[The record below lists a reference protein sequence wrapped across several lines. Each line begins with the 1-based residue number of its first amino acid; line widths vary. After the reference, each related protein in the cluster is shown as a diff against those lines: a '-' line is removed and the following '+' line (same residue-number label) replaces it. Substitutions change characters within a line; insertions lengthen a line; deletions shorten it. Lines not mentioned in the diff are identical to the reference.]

1 VECAPRLQHGREVNR
16 NRWAQGG
23 AWTHRFSAP
32 TVLGAFD
39 ASGPKV
45 CVFCNNLPQS
55 GRMRGVATLLFIEDD
70 PNIRTAL
77 RLSLEDEGY
86 RVEEAPDG
94 ETGIKA
100 FPQVRPDLVL
110 LDLRLPDMSG
120 FEVCRALRR
129 LSTVPIIIVTA
140 QTDTHDLVVGL
151 EAGADDY
158 VTKPVNT
165 KELAARIR
173 ASIRRTHLAGSG
185 GIGSVS
191 TFGDIE
197 VRRDLSVVLKGG
209 VEISLTRTEYDL
221 LCEFADHPNMVLSRD
236 QLLERVWGYE
246 YLGDSRLVDAHI
258 RRLRVK
264 IEDQPDS
271 PRLIATVRGMGYR
284 LLVNAT
290 DRAGS

>member
-1 VECAPRLQHGREVNR
+1 
-16 NRWAQGG
+16 
-23 AWTHRFSAP
+23 
-32 TVLGAFD
+32 
-39 ASGPKV
+39 
-45 CVFCNNLPQS
+45 
-55 GRMRGVATLLFIEDD
+55 MRGVATLLFIEDD

-94 ETGIKA
+94 ESGIRLFA
-100 FPQVRPDLVL
+100 QVRPDLVL

-120 FEVCRALRR
+120 FEVCRSLRR

-173 ASIRRTHLAGSG
+173 ASIRRNNLAGTG

-191 TFGDIE
+191 KFGDVE
-197 VRRDLSVVLKGG
+197 LRRDLSVVTTCCASSPT
-209 VEISLTRTEYDL
+209 IRTWCCRATSCSSECGDMSTSGT
-221 LCEFADHPNMVLSRD
+221 ADSWMPTS
-236 QLLERVWGYE
+236 
-246 YLGDSRLVDAHI
+246 VDYA
-258 RRLRVK
+258 
-264 IEDQPDS
+264 
-271 PRLIATVRGMGYR
+271 
-284 LLVNAT
+284 
-290 DRAGS
+290 

>member
-1 VECAPRLQHGREVNR
+1 
-16 NRWAQGG
+16 
-23 AWTHRFSAP
+23 
-32 TVLGAFD
+32 
-39 ASGPKV
+39 
-45 CVFCNNLPQS
+45 
-55 GRMRGVATLLFIEDD
+55 
-70 PNIRTAL
+70 
-77 RLSLEDEGY
+77 
-86 RVEEAPDG
+86 
-94 ETGIKA
+94 
-100 FPQVRPDLVL
+100 
-110 LDLRLPDMSG
+110 MSG
-120 FEVCRALRR
+120 FEVCRSLRR

-197 VRRDLSVVLKGG
+197 VRRDLSVVLKKG

-264 IEDQPDS
+264 IEDQPDA
-271 PRLIATVRGMGYR
+271 PKLISTVRGMGYR
-284 LLVNAT
+284 LIVSVT

>member
-1 VECAPRLQHGREVNR
+1 MLFRSADGTTGLAVQQ
-16 NRWAQGG
+16 AQ
-23 AWTHRFSAP
+23 
-32 TVLGAFD
+32 
-39 ASGPKV
+39 
-45 CVFCNNLPQS
+45 Q
-55 GRMRGVATLLFIEDD
+55 
-70 PNIRTAL
+70 
-77 RLSLEDEGY
+77 
-86 RVEEAPDG
+86 
-94 ETGIKA
+94 
-100 FPQVRPDLVL
+100 PDLVL
-110 LDLRLPDMSG
+110 LDLRLPDRRG
-120 FEVCRALRR
+120 LDVCRDIR
-129 LSTVPIIIVTA
+129 SGSIMPIIIVTA

-173 ASIRRTHLAGSG
+173 ASIRRTRLAGSG

-191 TFGDIE
+191 AFGDIE

-264 IEDQPDS
+264 IEDQPDA
-271 PRLIATVRGMGYR
+271 PKLITTVRGMGYR
-284 LLVNAT
+284 LIVNAT

>member
-1 VECAPRLQHGREVNR
+1 MLFRSADGTTGLAVQQ
-16 NRWAQGG
+16 AQ
-23 AWTHRFSAP
+23 
-32 TVLGAFD
+32 
-39 ASGPKV
+39 
-45 CVFCNNLPQS
+45 Q
-55 GRMRGVATLLFIEDD
+55 
-70 PNIRTAL
+70 
-77 RLSLEDEGY
+77 
-86 RVEEAPDG
+86 
-94 ETGIKA
+94 
-100 FPQVRPDLVL
+100 PDLVL
-110 LDLRLPDMSG
+110 LDLRLPDRRG
-120 FEVCRALRR
+120 LDVCRDIR
-129 LSTVPIIIVTA
+129 SGSIMPIIIVTA

-173 ASIRRTHLAGSG
+173 ASIRRTRLAGSG

-191 TFGDIE
+191 SFGDVE

-264 IEDQPDS
+264 IEDQPDA
-271 PRLIATVRGMGYR
+271 PKLITTVRGMGYR
-284 LLVNAT
+284 LIVNAT

>member
-1 VECAPRLQHGREVNR
+1 MECAPRLQHGREVNR

-32 TVLGAFD
+32 TVLASFD

-45 CVFCNNLPQS
+45 CVFCNNLPWS
-55 GRMRGVATLLFIEDD
+55 GRMRCMATLLFIEDD

-94 ETGIKA
+94 EAGIKA

-191 TFGDIE
+191 TFGGIE

-271 PRLIATVRGMGYR
+271 PKLIATVRGMGYR

>member
-1 VECAPRLQHGREVNR
+1 
-16 NRWAQGG
+16 
-23 AWTHRFSAP
+23 
-32 TVLGAFD
+32 
-39 ASGPKV
+39 
-45 CVFCNNLPQS
+45 
-55 GRMRGVATLLFIEDD
+55 MRGVATLLFIEDD

-86 RVEEAPDG
+86 RVEEAADG
-94 ETGIKA
+94 ESGINA
-100 FPQVRPDLVL
+100 FPAVRPDLVL

-120 FEVCRALRR
+120 FEVCRSLRR

-173 ASIRRTHLAGSG
+173 ASIRRTRLAGSG

-191 TFGDIE
+191 SFGDIE

-209 VEISLTRTEYDL
+209 AEISLTRTEYDL

-264 IEDQPDS
+264 IEDQPDA
-271 PRLIATVRGMGYR
+271 PKLITTVRGMGYR
-284 LLVNAT
+284 LIVNAT

>member
-1 VECAPRLQHGREVNR
+1 
-16 NRWAQGG
+16 
-23 AWTHRFSAP
+23 
-32 TVLGAFD
+32 
-39 ASGPKV
+39 
-45 CVFCNNLPQS
+45 
-55 GRMRGVATLLFIEDD
+55 MRGVATLLFIEDD

-94 ETGIKA
+94 ESGIRL
-100 FPQVRPDLVL
+100 FSQIRPDLVL

-120 FEVCRALRR
+120 FEVCRSLRR
-129 LSTVPIIIVTA
+129 VSTVPIIIVTA

-173 ASIRRTHLAGSG
+173 ASIRRNNLAGTG
-185 GIGSVS
+185 GFGSVS
-191 TFGDIE
+191 KFGDVE
-197 VRRDLSVVLKGG
+197 LRRDLCVVMKGG
-209 VEISLTRTEYDL
+209 VEVSLTRTEYDL

-264 IEDQPDS
+264 IEDQPDA
-271 PRLIATVRGMGYR
+271 PKIVTTVRGMGYR
-284 LLVNAT
+284 LIVTA
-290 DRAGS
+290 AGQSDT

>member
-1 VECAPRLQHGREVNR
+1 
-16 NRWAQGG
+16 
-23 AWTHRFSAP
+23 
-32 TVLGAFD
+32 
-39 ASGPKV
+39 
-45 CVFCNNLPQS
+45 
-55 GRMRGVATLLFIEDD
+55 MATLLFIEDD

-94 ETGIKA
+94 EAGIKA

-191 TFGDIE
+191 TFGGIE

-271 PRLIATVRGMGYR
+271 PKLIATVRGMGYR